1 MDHLIMICNESGCK
15 RLRLL
20 ENECLYLNKAI
31 KEYKSNRLNNQKI
44 YNHLNKKLNAIAN
57 KYENNKPIINKLNCE
72 IIENGII
79 KCYIDLKT
87 I

>member
-1 MDHLIMICNESGCK
+1 MNHLIMICHESGCK

-31 KEYKSNRLNNQKI
+31 KEYKYNRLRNDKI
-44 YNHLNKKLNAIAN
+44 RSHLNNKLKAIVN
-57 KYENNKPIINKLNCE
+57 KYETNKQIIHKVSCKE
-72 IIENGII
+72 IENGII
-79 KCYIDLKT
+79 KCYLDLNT

>member
-1 MDHLIMICNESGCK
+1 MNHLIMICNESGCK

-31 KEYKSNRLNNQKI
+31 KEYKCNRLRNDKI
-44 YNHLNKKLNAIAN
+44 RSHLN
-57 KYENNKPIINKLNCE
+57 NKLKAIVKKYQTNKQIIHNVSCKE
-72 IIENGII
+72 IENGII
-79 KCYIDLKT
+79 KCYLDLNT